1 MHIAWRRAAVNG
13 EDAPS
18 HLRGGLGGGM
28 QTDVRPLREK
38 ACLDWDPPPD
48 LPRKGGGVAF
58 FERSRLPAPICI
70 KGLCGGG
77 WKGGLN
83 RRQAASA
90 KEIET
95 RTATPS
101 PTLPARGR

>member
-1 MHIAWRRAAVNG
+1 MHIAWRKAAVNG

-18 HLRGGLGGGM
+18 PLRGGLGGGI

-58 FERSRLPAPICI
+58 YERARLPAPICI
-70 KGLCGGG
+70 TRRKGGG
-77 WKGGLN
+77 RIFASPLHPQWLRVLGGLP
-83 RRQAASA
+83 RC
-90 KEIET
+90 
-95 RTATPS
+95 
-101 PTLPARGR
+101 

>member
-18 HLRGGLGGGM
+18 HLRGGLGGGI

-58 FERSRLPAPICI
+58 LRAVPAPCANMHHASQ
-70 KGLCGGG
+70 GGA
-77 WKGGLN
+77 WWGGPIGTSRVSFL
-83 RRQAASA
+83 RLDVFFS
-90 KEIET
+90 
-95 RTATPS
+95 
-101 PTLPARGR
+101 